1 MVCGLVGG
9 FGACL
14 FPITVSGLLVV
25 QWLMRIC
32 LWVMV
37 CYFLGVVECWYWL
50 LVDLLFVWVA
60 LGFGFECVVC
70 EWFTGVW

>member
-1 MVCGLVGG
+1 MADADLFVGY
-9 FGACL
+9 
-14 FPITVSGLLVV
+14 GLLFFGCGRVLV
-25 QWLMRIC
+25 L
-32 LWVMV
+32 
-37 CYFLGVVECWYWL
+37 L